1 MDTTAAV
8 VSQPRGDPHGNSSD
22 VGDNL
27 PNGGRGDGDAR
38 PAALKQGAEDK
49 HRFVCLYLCDEQKE
63 QPPQIDGYFYVH
75 SRSRPYLNPP

>member
-49 HRFVCLYLCDEQKE
+49 HRFVCLYVMSRKSS
-63 QPPQIDGYFYVH
+63 PPELTAIFMYIAGVG
-75 SRSRPYLNPP
+75 PI